1 MGYSELY
8 LSLDTRAHCT
18 PETVHLRYA
27 KMITS
32 NHFGI
37 SYACH
42 IAYDFFVSIEASPC
56 MCKCMETT
64 WKQMFESTSDNHLT
78 IQYSIPSQIAK
89 FMVPTWGPPGS
100 CPDPD
105 GPHVGPMN
113 PAIRDVPLPPRC
125 HKDRQSCIQTLRYC
139 MGYIPKLG
147 HYSSRCQPGAENA
160 FPVKPIT

>member
-1 MGYSELY
+1 MGYFERY

-78 IQYSIPSQIAK
+78 IHNSIPSQIAK
-89 FMVPTWGPPGS
+89 FMGPTWGPPGS
-100 CPDPD
+100 CRTQI
-105 GPHVGPMN
+105 GPVLAPWTLLSGMYRYRHV
-113 PAIRDVPLPPRC
+113 ATRTDS
-125 HKDRQSCIQTLRYC
+125 HAY
-139 MGYIPKLG
+139 KLG
-147 HYSSRCQPGAENA
+147 DTVWVIYQSLATIAVGARQELRTH
-160 FPVKPIT
+160 FPSNL